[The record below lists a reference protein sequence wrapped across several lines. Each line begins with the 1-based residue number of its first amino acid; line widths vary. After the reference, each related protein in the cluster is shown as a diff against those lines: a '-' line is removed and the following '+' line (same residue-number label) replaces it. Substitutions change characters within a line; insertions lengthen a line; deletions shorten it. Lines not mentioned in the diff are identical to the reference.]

1 MLGSVIKGA
10 ADQKQ
15 NYKDGRIF
23 SEISC
28 FRLAFIVD
36 KPVMAGYNEPY
47 ISIANGGCYRRIV

>member
-47 ISIANGGCYRRIV
+47 ISIANGGCIM